1 MQKPHLF
8 LSHYQ
13 RYIFL
18 YDIFDCE
25 EDGEDENADINDS
38 KMIIRISHIYIFIHD
53 WKLCFNRSRDTG
65 GSYDRMGRAS
75 RDYVRR
81 SK

>member
-38 KMIIRISHIYIFIHD
+38 RMIRISRIYIHTRL
-53 WKLCFNRSRDTG
+53 KTLL
-65 GSYDRMGRAS
+65 
-75 RDYVRR
+75 
-81 SK
+81 